1 MSSKS
6 NKQDRKGHNAVA
18 SEVSK
23 PSKVSSKS
31 SSMSSSASAHSTDV
45 QNTTE
50 ERIEVLEFQKSKSI
64 YEEYIFC
71 LDFSIKD
78 QLKYR

>member
-6 NKQDRKGHNAVA
+6 NKQDRKGHDAVT

-23 PSKVSSKS
+23 SSKVSSKS
-31 SSMSSSASAHSTDV
+31 ASMSFSASALSTDV

-50 ERIEVLEFQKSKSI
+50 ERIEVLEFQKLSLFMRSI
-64 YEEYIFC
+64 
-71 LDFSIKD
+71 FSA
-78 QLKYR
+78 